1 MKQITDADELGGSSA
16 APVPEGLRVKLLKPH
31 THARVDYLA
40 GAELTLTA
48 EQVDWLKGLGV
59 VGEKSEK

>member
-1 MKQITDADELGGSSA
+1 MKQITEADELGGISA
-16 APVPEGLRVKLLKPH
+16 APVPEGIRVTLLKPH

-48 EQVDWLKGLGV
+48 EQVEWLKGLGV
-59 VGEKSEK
+59 VSEQSEK

>member
-1 MKQITDADELGGSSA
+1 MKQIIDADELGGSSA
-16 APVPEGLRVKLLKPH
+16 APVPEGCRVTLLKPH

-48 EQVDWLKGLGV
+48 EQILWLKELGV
-59 VGEKSEK
+59 VGENSEK